1 MEFKDLKLSQELI
14 ENLTGLGFT
23 SMTPI
28 QQESLPVIIEGSD
41 IIGQARTGS
50 GKTAAFGLGV
60 LNSLNLRS
68 TRPQSLILCP
78 TRELADQV
86 AKEVRKLARLT
97 SNVKVTTVCGGTSEY
112 HQIRSL
118 AHGAHII
125 VGTPGR
131 VLKFLK
137 DAHFEIDEISSFV
150 LDEADRMLDMGF
162 YESIREIET
171 FLPLERQT
179 LLFSATYPEEIVE
192 LSSALQVDPVFVKV
206 DSEYEESTIEQV
218 FFELNSHKEKLELL
232 SKLLGKYN
240 PDSTVVFCK
249 TKRSCDEVADF
260 LQAEKISALA
270 LHGDHEQRDRTLAM
284 TKFSNKSCLVLV
296 ATDVAARGID
306 VKELSLVVN
315 FDLSTDPEVHVHRI
329 GRTGRVGKEGLALS
343 LFVSKEDYKVKAIE
357 EYMNSEFNITHI
369 DEFQESSD
377 SYQMTPP
384 MTTIFISGG
393 KRDKIRPGDIVGAI
407 IGTSGIEANEIGDIT
422 VMNILS
428 YVAVSTDRV
437 EQVLKGLST
446 GKIKKRRFKVG
457 LT

>member
-1 MEFKDLKLSQELI
+1 MEFKELKLSKELI
-14 ENLTGLGFT
+14 ENLSGLGFS

-28 QQESLPVIIEGSD
+28 QKESLPIILEGAD
-41 IIGQARTGS
+41 IIGQAKTGS

-60 LNSLNLRS
+60 LNSLNLNS
-68 TRPQSLILCP
+68 TRPQSLVLCP

-86 AKEVRKLARLT
+86 AKEIRKLARLT
-97 SNVKVTTVCGGTSEY
+97 SNVKITTVCGGTSEY

-179 LLFSATYPEEIVE
+179 LLFSATYPDEIIE
-192 LSSALQVDPVFVKV
+192 LSSALQTSPHFVKV
-206 DSEYEESTIEQV
+206 DSKQEESTIEQI
-218 FFELNSHKEKLELL
+218 FFELNSHREKLELL
-232 SKLLGKYN
+232 SKLLAKYT
-240 PDSTVVFCK
+240 PESTVVFCK
-249 TKRSCDEVADF
+249 TKKSCDEVADY
-260 LQAEKISALA
+260 LQSERVSALA
-270 LHGDHEQRDRTLAM
+270 IHGDHEQRDRTLAM
-284 TKFSNKSCLVLV
+284 TKFSNKSCLILV

-329 GRTGRVGKEGLALS
+329 GRTGRIGHEGLALS
-343 LFVSKEDYKVKAIE
+343 LFVSKEDYKVEAIE
-357 EYMNSEFNITHI
+357 EYMNLKFNITHI
-369 DEFQESSD
+369 DDFDAAEG
-377 SYQMTPP
+377 SYQLTPP

-393 KRDKIRPGDIVGAI
+393 KKDKIRPGDIVGAI
-407 IGTSGIEANEIGDIT
+407 IGTSGIDASDIGDIT

-428 YVAVSTDRV
+428 YVAISTEKV
-437 EQVLKGLST
+437 GAVLEGLST
-446 GKIKKRRFKVG
+446 GKIKKRRFRVG
-457 LT
+457 LA